1 MTGARRSATAAED
14 CSAGTWDE
22 RARLAALDRYAIL
35 DTEREAAFD
44 DIAALA
50 ADLFEAPIAVVN
62 FVGEGRQWFKA
73 EVGIGQRELPLD
85 VSICRHAILQ
95 PGVLVV
101 PDLALDPRFEAN
113 PLVTAE
119 GGLRFYAGALLETP
133 SGLPLGT
140 VCVLDRKARPEGISE
155 REQRLLK
162 GLAAQVMAQL
172 DLRLSEAQ
180 ARRERERFA
189 AAFNGA
195 GVGMVLFDENLRIA
209 QVNPRFR
216 AIVGRG
222 EAEIIGDTC
231 LTFTHPDDRAEN
243 ERVVAQVAGGL
254 SEQGAFEKRY
264 VRPDGSAIWVCV
276 TITAMARDMEGRA
289 SSLLAVVE
297 DATERVR
304 AETEAAEQA
313 RLLEMIASGQPLDAC
328 LTAATAAV
336 THMEP
341 RLRASVHLADAAGE
355 AFEASYSAYVPS
367 TFGSRM
373 RGARIEEPASGTCGR
388 AVLRHGPAACPD
400 IATDEGWAKPWR
412 DLCLSHG
419 ILACHSEPVI
429 GTDGRCLASVM
440 LAFDDVRPSSERER
454 HLATFAAR
462 VAAIAIERDRS
473 NEALRESEAHLA
485 TVFGQASAGLSEI
498 GLDGRFL
505 RVNDAM
511 CDLLGR
517 RREELLGFH
526 VTDVTHPDDI
536 AASARLIDEARGGG
550 RPFTIEKRYLRP
562 DGSVVWAA
570 SSVARIDEA
579 GRPRC
584 LLAVTVDISEQRAA
598 QEAVRESEGRFR
610 AAIDAVQGVLW
621 TNTADGRMEGEQPG
635 WAALTG
641 QTREEYQGYGWAS
654 AVHPDD
660 AQPTVE
666 AWNAAVRERRT
677 FVFEHRVRRHDGA
690 WRIFSIRAI
699 PVLDSQGEIRE
710 WVGVHA
716 DVTEQ
721 RAAQEA
727 LRESEARYREQLQAE
742 VAERTLER
750 DRIWQVSQDAFVVAN
765 TSGLYLNVSP
775 GFERILGWTD
785 ADVVGKPFFDLVHPD
800 DIAPTRAEL
809 GKLAEGVTTFYFENR
824 FRHRDGEWRWL
835 AWTAVPE
842 GDLIYAVA
850 RDVTAEKA
858 TRAELEAAQAQVVEM
873 QKLETI
879 GQLTGG
885 IAHDFNNLLTP
896 IVGGLDMLRRR
907 FGSDPRSART
917 IEGALQSAE
926 RARVLVNRLLA
937 FARRQ
942 HLEARSVSLPDLVTG
957 MGDLIDRSLGPQIEV
972 RLSLPEDLPS
982 VMVDPGQLELAVLNL
997 AVNARDAMPA
1007 GGVLSIRAKPV
1018 TTDDLPRP
1026 LRPGNYVCLSVT
1038 DTGTGMDPNTLKRAI
1053 EPFYTTKGVGRGTG
1067 LGLSMVHGL
1076 AAQSGGALVLD
1087 SAPGAGTTAAIYL
1100 PVAARQAVAATAG
1113 GEVEEPVA
1121 IAPLTVLLVDDEEL
1135 VRLGTADILDGLGH
1149 TVMQAASGT
1158 AALNLLR
1165 DGAEID
1171 VMLTDYMMPGMTGVA
1186 LAREARTLRPDLAVL
1201 LMTGYANLDPAV
1213 AGDLPRL
1220 GKPFRTSELTAKI
1233 REALSAGTAVE
1244 LASRRFPRL
1253 VE

>member
-1 MTGARRSATAAED
+1 VSPAAEEAATQSACDPRPWDEGARLE
-14 CSAGTWDE
+14 
-22 RARLAALDRYAIL
+22 ALDAYAIL
-35 DTEREAAFD
+35 DTEREPAFD
-44 DIAALA
+44 EIAALA

-62 FVGEGRQWFKA
+62 LIADGRQWFKA

-95 PGVLVV
+95 PGVFVV
-101 PDLALDPRFEAN
+101 PDLGADPRFATN
-113 PLVTAE
+113 PLVTAA

-133 SGLPLGT
+133 EGLPLGT
-140 VCVLDRKARPEGISE
+140 VCVLDREPRPEGLSE
-155 REQRLLK
+155 RERRLLK

-172 DLRLSEAQ
+172 DLRRSEAL
-180 ARRERERFA
+180 ARREQERFTTT
-189 AAFNGA
+189 FTGA
-195 GVGMVLFDENLRIA
+195 GVGMVLFDEALRIA
-209 QVNPRFR
+209 QVNRKFCT
-216 AIVGRG
+216 IVGRE
-222 EAEIIGDTC
+222 EAEIVGDTC
-231 LTFTHPDDRAEN
+231 LTFTHPGDKAEN
-243 ERVVAQVAGGL
+243 ERVVAEVAGGA
-254 SEQGAFEKRY
+254 SDHGAFEKRY
-264 VRPDGSAIWVCV
+264 VRPDGSHIWVCV
-276 TITAMARDMEGRA
+276 TITAMARDGEGRA
-289 SSLLAVVE
+289 TSLLAIVE
-297 DATERVR
+297 DVTERVR
-304 AETEAAEQA
+304 AVTEATEHA
-313 RLLEMIASGQPLDAC
+313 RLLEMIASGQSLDAC

-336 THMEP
+336 TTMEP
-341 RLRASVHLADAAGE
+341 HLRACVLLPDRTGE
-355 AFEASYSAYVPS
+355 ALKSCHAAHVP
-367 TFGSRM
+367 FGFGAGI
-373 RGARIEEPASGTCGR
+373 RGARIGEPAAGSCGMALHR
-388 AVLRHGPAACPD
+388 REPVVCAD
-400 IATDEGWAKPWR
+400 IASEGRWTKEWR

-419 ILACHSEPVI
+419 IHACHSEPVYGPD
-429 GTDGRCLASVM
+429 GTCLASVM
-440 LAFDDVRPSSERER
+440 LCLGEARHPAALER
-454 HLATFAAR
+454 HLATFVAR

-473 NEALRESEAHLA
+473 TEALRESEAHLA
-485 TVFGQASAGLSEI
+485 AVFGQASAGLSEI

-511 CDLLGR
+511 CALLGR
-517 RREELLGFH
+517 PREELQGLA

-536 AASARLIDEARGGG
+536 AASSRLLAEARAGG

-562 DGSVVWAA
+562 DGTVTWAA

-584 LLAVTVDISEQRAA
+584 LLAATVDIGEQRAA
-598 QEAVRESEGRFR
+598 QEALRESESRFR
-610 AAIDAVQGVLW
+610 AAVDAVQGVLW

-641 QTREEYQGYGWAS
+641 QTPAEYQGYGWAS

-677 FVFEHRVRRHDGA
+677 FVFEHRVRRHDGV
-690 WRIFSIRAI
+690 WRVFSIRAI
-699 PVLDSQGEIRE
+699 PVFDAQGEIRE
-710 WVGVHA
+710 WVGVHT

-721 RAAQEA
+721 RAAEAA
-727 LRESEARYREQLQAE
+727 LRDSEARYREELQTE
-742 VAERTLER
+742 VAERTRER

-765 TSGLYLNVSP
+765 TAGIYLSVSP
-775 GFERILGWTD
+775 GFERILGWGE

-800 DIAPTRAEL
+800 DIASTIAEMSRL
-809 GKLAEGVTTFYFENR
+809 SEGATTFYFENR
-824 FRHRDGEWRWL
+824 FRHRDGDWRWL

-842 GDLIYAVA
+842 DELIYAVA

-907 FGSDPRSART
+907 LGTDERAART

-942 HLEARSVSLPDLVTG
+942 HLEARSVSLPELVDG

-972 RLSLPEDLPS
+972 RLALTANLPP

-997 AVNARDAMPA
+997 AVNARDAMPG
-1007 GGVLSIRAKPV
+1007 GGVLSIAADRAEGA
-1018 TTDDLPRP
+1018 TLPKS
-1026 LRPGNYVCLSVT
+1026 LRAGGYVRLTVS
-1038 DTGTGMDPNTLKRAI
+1038 DTGTGMDPETLKRAV

-1076 AAQSGGALVLD
+1076 AAQSGGTLVLE
-1087 SAPGAGTTAAIYL
+1087 SAPGKGTTASIYL
-1100 PVAARQAVAATAG
+1100 PVATTQAATSLWNG
-1113 GEVEEPVA
+1113 RDEEPPAMQPVA
-1121 IAPLTVLLVDDEEL
+1121 VLLVDDEEL
-1135 VRLGTADILDGLGH
+1135 VRVGTADILEALGH
-1149 TVMQAASGT
+1149 TVLQAASGA

-1165 DGAEID
+1165 GGAEVD

-1186 LAREARTLRPDLAVL
+1186 LARKARTLRPNLPVL
-1201 LMTGYANLDPAV
+1201 LMTGYANLDPAT

-1220 GKPFRTSELTAKI
+1220 GKPFRTSDLAARMQEV
-1233 REALSAGTAVE
+1233 LSVGNVVS
-1244 LASRRFPRL
+1244 LGSRRFPRL